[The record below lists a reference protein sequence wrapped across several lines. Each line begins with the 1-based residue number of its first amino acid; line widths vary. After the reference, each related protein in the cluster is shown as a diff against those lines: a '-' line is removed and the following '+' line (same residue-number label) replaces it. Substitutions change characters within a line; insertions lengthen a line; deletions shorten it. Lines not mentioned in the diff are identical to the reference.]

1 MKSFFQDIFA
11 VWRRESRNVIADKG
25 VMIFLFFVPLFYPIV
40 YALIYNPELV
50 RDVPVVVVDN
60 SRSTK
65 SRSLV
70 RKIDGSESA
79 KVIGYA
85 SDMAEARE
93 CMAEKKSYG
102 IVLIERDFDEKIGRG
117 ERGDV
122 TLFCDMSLL
131 IRYKSM
137 LMALTEATFD
147 LGSDVQ
153 VESISS
159 KGADAPKLPAKI
171 DSTYYPLGNPEQ
183 GFATFLLPGI
193 LVLVMQQT
201 LLLTLGMMGGAERE
215 RRLRFQ
221 DKGKGIFAEIFG
233 KIFTYVFL
241 YVAQLVYL
249 FFLAPMIF
257 RYPQIGSVSDIILL
271 SLPFAI
277 GVILLGLTIQ
287 AFIKERESSFIFIV
301 FTSILLLF
309 LSGISWP
316 LFEMNDFFQ
325 FLGGLFPSTW
335 AMQAFVRINANAA
348 DLTDVGLEY
357 RMLWLC
363 ALLYFATTYIVMR
376 YRRAHDK

>member
-1 MKSFFQDIFA
+1 MKSFFQDIYA

-65 SRSLV
+65 SRSLA
-70 RKIDGSESA
+70 RKIDASESA
-79 KVIGYA
+79 KVVGYA
-85 SDMAEARE
+85 SNMEEACE
-93 CMAEKKSYG
+93 CMAEKESYG
-102 IVLIERDFDEKIGRG
+102 IVLIESDFDKEIGRG

-131 IRYKSM
+131 IRYKA
-137 LMALTEATFD
+137 LLTALTEATFD
-147 LGSDVQ
+147 LGSDIQ

-159 KGADAPKLPAKI
+159 VGANGPSLPPTI

-201 LLLTLGMMGGAERE
+201 LLLAIGMMGGARSE

-221 DKGKGIFAEIFG
+221 DKERGIFAEIFG
-233 KIFTYVFL
+233 KILTYVFL

-249 FFLAPMIF
+249 FFLVPMIF
-257 RYPQIGSVSDIILL
+257 RYPQIGAVSDIILL
-271 SLPFAI
+271 SLPFALS
-277 GVILLGLTIQ
+277 VILLGLTLQ
-287 AFIKERESSFIFIV
+287 TFIKERESTFVFIV

-316 LFEMNDFFQ
+316 LFEMSSFYK

-348 DLTDVGLEY
+348 DLTEVGFEY
-357 RMLWLC
+357 KMLWLC
-363 ALLYFATTYIVMR
+363 TLLYFATTYITMR